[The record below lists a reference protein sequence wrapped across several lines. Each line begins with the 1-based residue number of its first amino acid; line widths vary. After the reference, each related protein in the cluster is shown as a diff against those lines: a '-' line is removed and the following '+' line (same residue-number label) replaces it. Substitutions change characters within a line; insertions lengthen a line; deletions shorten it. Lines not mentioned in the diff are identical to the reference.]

1 MDGPLFDGD
10 LPLLLSMRRSGRPP
24 PEELE
29 ATLAAAAADMGLR
42 EARSTSELGLL
53 TFNSNLKLLREEKE
67 LSIWSCRHLRMWLS
81 LISRASWTRGVHK
94 HNCMQMEEYHL
105 KYLESLLR
113 KGRSD

>member
-24 PEELE
+24 PEELD
-29 ATLAAAAADMGLR
+29 ATLGAADMGLR

-81 LISRASWTRGVHK
+81 LISRPSWTRGVHD
-94 HNCMQMEEYHL
+94 CMQMEEYHL
-105 KYLESLLR
+105 RYLESLLR
-113 KGRSD
+113 KGRLD